1 VNEVSGL
8 RARKKQESRRKIV
21 AEAERLFRE
30 RGYERVR
37 MIDIAQ
43 AAEVSEPTLYNYF
56 PSKEHLIFDMDQELE
71 ERIVACIKGVAP
83 SKALVEAVR
92 KESLRFLGDLS
103 RSGAGKATHSAIRPA
118 KRGSATGVA
127 PNEFADCASRRRNP
141 PCGEQTEDLSN
152 YRTDSRPIH
161 CGGIRGHSRGVWRR
175 QIEREKREAT
185 TAGNSVSGESDPGQP
200 RGLGAACL
208 TSHDSQMLRM

>member
-1 VNEVSGL
+1 VSQSSSRVNEVSGL

-103 RSGAGKATHSAIRPA
+103 RSGAGKPTGIPLSVLQSEALQRVWLQMNSRIAHRVAETLLAKSKPKISRITALILGRSIVAVFAVILEEFGAGRLRGRSA
-118 KRGSATGVA
+118 KRLRQEIQSAV
-127 PNEFADCASRRRNP
+127 N
-141 PCGEQTEDLSN
+141 QTLDN
-152 YRTDSRPIH
+152 
-161 CGGIRGHSRGVWRR
+161 
-175 QIEREKREAT
+175 
-185 TAGNSVSGESDPGQP
+185 
-200 RGLGAACL
+200 LGASVA
-208 TSHDSQMLRM
+208 RA